1 MKVMII
7 MNSLKDKA
15 LKHIHEI
22 TEDGFVEEYSYLSK
36 EDSDIQN
43 MYKVFEKEYLTKD
56 TPSVL
61 NVESYMKNWLKGLP
75 YCINVLIDNYE
86 IDEKVNEWLSDEADT
101 SIFTS
106 HQEVSDYYY
115 SVIAHTIISKLLEEN
130 GQ

>member
-1 MKVMII
+1 
-7 MNSLKDKA
+7 MNSLKDKV

-61 NVESYMKNWLKGLP
+61 NVENYMKNWLRGLP
-75 YCINVLIDNYE
+75 SCINVLIDNYE
-86 IDEKVNEWLSDEADT
+86 IDEKVNEWLSDESDT

-106 HQEVSDYYY
+106 QQEVSDYYY
-115 SVIAHTIISKLLEEN
+115 SVITHTIISKLLEEN
-130 GQ
+130 EQ

>member
-1 MKVMII
+1 
-7 MNSLKDKA
+7 MNSLKDKV

-22 TEDGFVEEYSYLSK
+22 TEHGFVEEYSYLSK

-61 NVESYMKNWLKGLP
+61 NVESYMKNWLRGLP
-75 YCINVLIDNYE
+75 SCINVLIDNYE
-86 IDEKVNEWLSDEADT
+86 IDEKVNEWLSDESDT

-106 HQEVSDYYY
+106 QQEVSDYYY
-115 SVIAHTIISKLLEEN
+115 SVITHTIISKLLEEN
-130 GQ
+130 EQ

>member
-1 MKVMII
+1 
-7 MNSLKDKA
+7 MNSLKDKV

-22 TEDGFVEEYSYLSK
+22 TEDAFVEEYSYLSK

-61 NVESYMKNWLKGLP
+61 NVENYMKNWLKGLP
-75 YCINVLIDNYE
+75 YCINVLINNYE
-86 IDEKVNEWLSDEADT
+86 IDEKVNEWLNDEADT
-101 SIFTS
+101 SIFTGQ
-106 HQEVSDYYY
+106 QEVSDYYY

-130 GQ
+130 QQ